1 MEKFNTIPFIV
12 EKVSNSSNSPYNI
25 TLRRGRHDDRENH
38 IEIPQKIYDLFKY
51 EPTYANLTFENKEVD
66 FIGLSS
72 NMKRLLILT
81 CLGRDSDYKRNLSLV
96 DIDSGRTIYVFENIN
111 YNLCTFS
118 NLNTIT
124 YKGNDYLISH
134 ESEGVYILDYNFE
147 DHIHK
152 NQIRPIRGNVFGKTF
167 LFSYAKNKY
176 HIFGLD
182 GEKICESSYEPITK
196 TNGID
201 VCNLLENDILLTVSP
216 LTISE
221 KNYDY
226 SYTDNYNF
234 LCNVVNT
241 INDTVVLNN
250 VRIFSNQNVV
260 KYKTFVYDIE
270 YNKVSIE
277 TTPQIIK
284 TNISTFDFIT
294 KVNKLQDLKIY
305 KEQKTGNICI
315 CEDVKINTEDKIV
328 SIFDI
333 DKGVF
338 IIEDG
343 VISSE
348 IRDENCVIH
357 DLYSNSI
364 ERLKIYFKNAY
375 PNIYEKG
382 KGFLFENDDD
392 TII

>member
-1 MEKFNTIPFIV
+1 MNIPFIV
-12 EKVSNSSNSPYNI
+12 EKASNSSNSPYNI
-25 TLRRGRHDDRENH
+25 TLKRGIRDDRENH
-38 IEIPQKIYDLFKY
+38 IEIPQNIYDLFKY
-51 EPTYANLTFENKEVD
+51 DPIYGNLTFENKEVD

-72 NMKRLLILT
+72 NMKRLLIVT
-81 CLGRDSDYKRNLSLV
+81 CLSQNNYKRIVSLV
-96 DIDSGRTIYVFENIN
+96 DIDSGRTIYVFGYKNT
-111 YNLCTFS
+111 LCTFS
-118 NLNTIT
+118 KLNTTT

-134 ESEGVYILDYNFE
+134 EPEGVFILDYNFE

-152 NQIRPIRGNVFGKTF
+152 NQIKPIRGNVFGKTF

-182 GEKICESSYEPITK
+182 GKKICESSYEPITK
-196 TNGID
+196 TDGID

-221 KNYDY
+221 KHYNY
-226 SYTDNYNF
+226 SYTDKYHF

-241 INDTVVLNN
+241 VSDTVVLNN
-250 VRIFSNQNVV
+250 VRIFSNQDVV
-260 KYKTFVYDIE
+260 KYKTFVYDIN

-277 TTPQIIK
+277 TNPQIIK
-284 TNISTFDFIT
+284 TNISTFGFIT

-305 KEQKTGNICI
+305 KEQKTENICI
-315 CEDVKINTEDKIV
+315 CEDVKIDTEDEIV

-338 IIEDG
+338 IIKDG
-343 VISSE
+343 DISSE
-348 IRDENCVIH
+348 IKGKDCILH
-357 DLYSNSI
+357 DLYSDSI
-364 ERLKIYFKNAY
+364 KRLKIYFKNAY

-382 KGFLFENDDD
+382 KGFLFDNNDDD
-392 TII
+392 II

>member
-1 MEKFNTIPFIV
+1 MNIPFIV

-25 TLRRGRHDDRENH
+25 TLKRGRHDDRENR
-38 IEIPQKIYDLFKY
+38 IEIPQNIYNLFKY
-51 EPTYANLTFENKEVD
+51 EPIYGHLTFENKDVD

-81 CLGRDSDYKRNLSLV
+81 CLSQNYDYKRSVSLV
-96 DIDSGRTIYVFENIN
+96 DIDSGRTIYVFENTH
-111 YNLCTFS
+111 YDLCSFLK
-118 NLNTIT
+118 LNTTT

-134 ESEGVYILDYNFE
+134 ESEGVFILDYNFE

-152 NQIRPIRGNVFGKTF
+152 NQIKPIRGNVFGKTF

-182 GEKICESSYEPITK
+182 GKKICESSYEPITK
-196 TNGID
+196 TDRID

-221 KNYDY
+221 KNYNY
-226 SYTDNYNF
+226 SYTDKYNF

-241 INDTVVLNN
+241 ISDTVVLNN

-260 KYKTFVYDIE
+260 KYKTFVYDID

-294 KVNKLQDLKIY
+294 KVNNLQDLKIY

-315 CEDVKINTEDKIV
+315 CEDVKINTEDEIV

-348 IRDENCVIH
+348 IGGE
-357 DLYSNSI
+357 DLYSDSI
-364 ERLKIYFKNAY
+364 KRLKIYFNNAY

-382 KGFLFENDDD
+382 KGFLFDNNDDD
-392 TII
+392 II